1 MRALLLPIY
10 RQDPLETTMKG
21 LLVKHWTTFDQLA
34 LVEVPQPT
42 LGARDVRIRIQ
53 AAGVSF
59 ATSLVVQGKYQRK
72 PPLPFTPG
80 TEVAGVIIETGAQ
93 ATRFKVG
100 DRVCAVLDWGG
111 LAEQAVAREV
121 SVFGIPAGLSF
132 ARAIAFTN
140 SYATSAAALTWSHL
154 LNVQAGETLLVHGAS
169 GGVGIAAVEIG
180 KILGATVIATAGSAA
195 KLALARAHGADHGIN
210 YRDIEFRHEVLALT
224 DGRGADAVYDPV
236 GGEVFMQSL
245 RCMAPEGRIMPV
257 GFAGG
262 DIPQIPANIL
272 LVKNLIVCGLN
283 MGLYYGWS
291 PHDMRYFYADRM
303 RANMD
308 RLFTWFVEGRINP
321 VVDITYPL
329 ERVHEAMDDVLTRR
343 AIGRVA
349 VVMDEEA
356 RRLGQG

>member
-1 MRALLLPIY
+1 M
-10 RQDPLETTMKG
+10 QG
-21 LLVKHWTTFDQLA
+21 LLVSQWTTFDQLA
-34 LVEVPQPT
+34 LVEVPRPQ

-80 TEVAGVIIETGAQ
+80 TEVAGIIVETGAE
-93 ATRFKVG
+93 ARRFKVG

-111 LAEQAVAREV
+111 LAEEAVAREV
-121 SVFGIPAGLSF
+121 NVFAIPDTLSF

-140 SYATSAAALTWSHL
+140 SYATSAAALTWPHL
-154 LNVQAGETLLVHGAS
+154 LNVQAGQTLLVHGAS

-180 KILGATVIATAGSAA
+180 KILGATVIATAGSEV
-195 KLALARAHGADHGIN
+195 KLELARTHGADHGIN
-210 YRDIEFRHEVLALT
+210 YREREFRDEVLALT
-224 DGRGADAVYDPV
+224 DGCGVDAVYDPV

-245 RCMAPEGRIMPV
+245 RCMAPEARIMPV

-291 PHDMRYFYADRM
+291 PNDMRYHYEDRV

-308 RLFTWFVEGRINP
+308 KLFNWFVAGRINP
-321 VVDITYPL
+321 VVDTTYPL
-329 ERVHEAMDDVLTRR
+329 SKVQQAMDDVLTRR
-343 AIGRVA
+343 ALGRIA

-356 RRLGQG
+356 RRLGPDEHP